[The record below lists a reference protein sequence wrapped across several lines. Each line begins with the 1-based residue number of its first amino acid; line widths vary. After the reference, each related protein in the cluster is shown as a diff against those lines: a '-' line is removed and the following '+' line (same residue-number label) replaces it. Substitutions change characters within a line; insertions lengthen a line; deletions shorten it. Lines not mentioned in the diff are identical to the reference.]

1 MAHPIRVGV
10 VGTSEWAEMH
20 HLPAL
25 QRHSAAALTAICS
38 RNRERVETLARKFG
52 IPQTY
57 TDYQTMIADA
67 NLDAILVI
75 TPDDLHYPITM
86 QALDAGLHVLCE
98 KPLALT
104 GGQAREMYEKA
115 VAANRKHMCLFSYR
129 WLPHYRYARQLIDA
143 GYLGRSFHCHMRY
156 VAGYGR
162 EHEYQWRYD
171 RQHGTGALG
180 DLGSH
185 MIDLARWF
193 VGDITKVSGRLA
205 RFVERP
211 GADGA
216 VPDPANDAALLTV
229 EFANGAQGS
238 IQISAVAHVGDR
250 GQEQHIVL
258 HGEEGTLEIDHTF
271 SSAGIRGARRNEE
284 QIHPLPVPDDLWGS
298 ADRSDLF
305 TLLFR
310 HSATTSLFI
319 DAIAQDQTVAPT
331 FYDAWKVQE
340 VIDAAI
346 ESHDSGSWVSI
357 PGA

>member
-10 VGTSEWAEMH
+10 VGTSDWAEMH
-20 HLPAL
+20 HIPAVK
-25 QRHSAAALTAICS
+25 RHSGAALTAICS
-38 RNRERVETLARKFG
+38 RNRAHVETLAQKFG

-57 TDYQTMIADA
+57 TDYQAMLADA
-67 NLDAILVI
+67 NLDAIIVI

-115 VAANRKHMCLFSYR
+115 VAVNRKHMCLLSYR

-143 GYLGRSFHCHMRY
+143 RYVGRCFHCHMRY

-162 EHEYQWRYD
+162 DGAYKWRYD
-171 RQHGTGALG
+171 RERGTGALG

-193 VGDITKVSGRLA
+193 VGDIANVNGRLA
-205 RFVERP
+205 TFVERP

-216 VPDPANDAALLTV
+216 VPAPANDAALLNI

-238 IQISAVAHVGDR
+238 MQISVVAHVGDR
-250 GQEQHIVL
+250 GQEQHIIL
-258 HGEEGTLEIDHTF
+258 HGEEGTLEIDATF
-271 SSAGIRGARRNEE
+271 SSAEVRGARRSEG
-284 QIHPLPVPDDLWGS
+284 QIHPLLVPDELWG
-298 ADRSDLF
+298 
-305 TLLFR
+305 TLIA
-310 HSATTSLFI
+310 ATYLRCCSNTPRPQANLSMPL
-319 DAIAQDQTVAPT
+319 P
-331 FYDAWKVQE
+331 K
-340 VIDAAI
+340 I
-346 ESHDSGSWVSI
+346 ESWHRHFTMAGRCNR
-357 PGA
+357 